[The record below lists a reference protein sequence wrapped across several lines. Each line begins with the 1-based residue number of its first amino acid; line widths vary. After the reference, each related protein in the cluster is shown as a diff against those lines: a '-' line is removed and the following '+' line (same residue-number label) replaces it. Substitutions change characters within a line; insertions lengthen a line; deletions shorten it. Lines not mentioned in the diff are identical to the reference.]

1 MNGARISKAGL
12 NDFQWPGTRGVL
24 APLYATSRLPTTAK
38 STQRRQ
44 SLPNDAKV
52 YPTTAKS
59 THDAK
64 VYPTTAKSTQRRQS
78 LPTTPK
84 SHPRR
89 QSHNH
94 SSSNTRRKVTDPPT
108 CPTSRM
114 IWMSMRLRRETPSCS
129 APTTPIPKA
138 REAQPTCQLKQKT
151 VCHGRQGATSIHC
164 SI

>member
-24 APLYATSRLPTTAK
+24 APLYATSRL
-38 STQRRQ
+38 
-44 SLPNDAKV
+44 
-52 YPTTAKS
+52 
-59 THDAK
+59 
-64 VYPTTAKSTQRRQS
+64 PTTAKSTQRRQS

>member
-1 MNGARISKAGL
+1 MNGEKEMNGVRISKAGL
-12 NDFQWPGTRGVL
+12 NDFQWPGTRGIL
-24 APLYATSRLPTTAK
+24 APLYATTRLPTTPK
-38 STQRRQ
+38 STYPRRQ

-52 YPTTAKS
+52 T
-59 THDAK
+59 
-64 VYPTTAKSTQRRQS
+64 
-78 LPTTPK
+78 PTTPK

-114 IWMSMRLRRETPSCS
+114 IWMSMHLRRETPSCS

-151 VCHGRQGATSIHC
+151 VCHGRQSATSIHC

>member
-1 MNGARISKAGL
+1 MARNSG
-12 NDFQWPGTRGVL
+12 RSS
-24 APLYATSRLPTTAK
+24 ATLRDVASSHDGKVYPTTAK

-44 SLPNDAKV
+44 SLP
-52 YPTTAKS
+52 TT
-59 THDAK
+59 
-64 VYPTTAKSTQRRQS
+64 PKSTQRRQS